1 MCSGST
7 VDNFRGE
14 NMVKVT
20 LVAWTQNPLQVI
32 HAMTQN
38 MAGNVITD
46 LDEIKQAEA
55 LETVRNLKKTHL
67 NGPFEFVNFVFQIED
82 VPRTLTHQ
90 MVRTRIA
97 SYSQESLRFTVKAG
111 NEFKYH
117 LPTRVYND
125 PVLKAKYEAAM
136 KNSAL
141 AYEDLIAA
149 GASTEDARGVLP
161 LNILTN
167 IGVKWDLKTLIGIA
181 EVRLCYQSQEHWKA
195 VITQIKHEIAKK
207 VHPAIADLLKPYC
220 DNHDGKCGFQSI
232 YDRKCPRQELRMK
245 QEQQFVQNRS
255 SVRYEE

>member
-1 MCSGST
+1 MCSGLT
-7 VDNFRGE
+7 ADNFRDDK
-14 NMVKVT
+14 MVKVT
-20 LVAWTQNPLQVI
+20 LVSWTQNPLQVI

-38 MAGNVITD
+38 MSGNVITD
-46 LDEIKQAEA
+46 LSTISEAEA
-55 LETVRNLKKTHL
+55 LETVRQLGRTHL

-111 NEFKYH
+111 NKFKYY
-117 LPTRVYND
+117 LPTRVCHD

-136 KNSAL
+136 KNCAL

-232 YDRKCPRQELRMK
+232 YDRKCPHQELRMK

>member
-1 MCSGST
+1 MGANCRGKE
-7 VDNFRGE
+7 GE
-14 NMVKVT
+14 NMAKVT
-20 LVAWTQNPLQVI
+20 LIAWTQNPLQVI

-46 LDEIKQAEA
+46 LSQVDEAEA
-55 LETVRNLKKTHL
+55 LETVAQLRKTSL
-67 NGPFEFVNFVFQIED
+67 QGPFEFVNFVFQIEG

-111 NEFKYH
+111 NEFKYD

-125 PVLKAKYEAAM
+125 PALKAKYEAAM
-136 KNSAL
+136 KGSAM
-141 AYEDLIAA
+141 AYEELIEA

-181 EVRLCYQSQEHWKA
+181 EVRLCYQSQAHWRS
-195 VITQIKHEIAKK
+195 VIEQIKQEIAEK
-207 VHPAIADLLKPYC
+207 VDPAIADLLNPYC
-220 DNHDGKCGFQSI
+220 ENHDGRCGFLSI
-232 YDRKCPRQELRMK
+232 YDRKCPRQSGE
-245 QEQQFVQNRS
+245 
-255 SVRYEE
+255 

>member
-1 MCSGST
+1 MA
-7 VDNFRGE
+7 
-14 NMVKVT
+14 KVT
-20 LVAWTQNPLQVI
+20 LIAWTQNPLQVI

-38 MAGNVITD
+38 MAGNMITD
-46 LDEIKQAEA
+46 LSTIKEADA
-55 LETVRNLKKTHL
+55 LETVRQLGRTHL

-111 NEFKYH
+111 NEFRYA
-117 LPTRVYND
+117 LPTRVYYD
-125 PVLKAKYEAAM
+125 PALKAKYEAAM
-136 KNSAL
+136 KGSAM
-141 AYEDLIAA
+141 AYEELIEA
-149 GASTEDARGVLP
+149 GAATEDARGVLP

-195 VITQIKHEIAKK
+195 VIAQMKQEIAEK
-207 VHPAIADLLKPYC
+207 VHPAIADLLQPYC

-232 YDRKCPRQELRMK
+232 YDRKCPRQQER
-245 QEQQFVQNRS
+245 EQQAERFFQQRPNSWRMS
-255 SVRYEE
+255 K